1 MAIEKQ
7 YNYRVSYNVLQGI
20 PADEPT
26 QRSERHSDSLPLT
39 SASALKTYLN
49 NILDEAIASEAMDPG
64 TLYIIS
70 MSVVRGA
77 TYTSVETTP

>member
-1 MAIEKQ
+1 MAIEKS

-20 PADEPT
+20 PADEAS
-26 QRSERHSDSLPLT
+26 QHIERHGDSLPLT

-49 NILDEAIASEAMDPG
+49 NILDEAIVSEAMDPG
-64 TLYIIS
+64 TLYVIS

-77 TYTSVETTP
+77 TFTNVETTP